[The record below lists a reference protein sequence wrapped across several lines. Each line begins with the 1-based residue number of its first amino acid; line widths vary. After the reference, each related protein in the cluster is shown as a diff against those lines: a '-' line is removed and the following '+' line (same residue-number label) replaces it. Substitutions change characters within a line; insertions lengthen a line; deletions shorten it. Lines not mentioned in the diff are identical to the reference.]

1 MIRRVRTRAQGHVCQ
16 RHHHRAGAISGALC
30 LGRMEKKPRARIRK
44 REGWRSFW
52 APRSPTRTHFGDVF
66 LWLCCERL
74 RYALA
79 RTVVVVV
86 SFCMR
91 WCNKR
96 YVLQQ
101 IKSSGA
107 PMKQDHLSFLTT
119 AMCATSTA
127 EQTTSRTRT
136 NEPFLGVDVIMM
148 MSI

>member
-1 MIRRVRTRAQGHVCQ
+1 MIRRVQTRAQGHVCQ

-30 LGRMEKKPRARIRK
+30 LGRMEK
-44 REGWRSFW
+44 SH
-52 APRSPTRTHFGDVF
+52 APGSGNGKDGDPFGHHVLPLTHILEMFFCGYAANVYDMR
-66 LWLCCERL
+66 WLV
-74 RYALA
+74 

-107 PMKQDHLSFLTT
+107 PMKQDHLFFLTT
-119 AMCATSTA
+119 
-127 EQTTSRTRT
+127 
-136 NEPFLGVDVIMM
+136 VDVCNI
-148 MSI
+148 SGRANDKPHTNQRTVFRC